1 MASLTAAAA
10 LKTLFSLLAC
20 VMAVSL
26 VYGFAT
32 DYFVSCFDPKARWM
46 QVGLFDFCVDV
57 SLIAAWF
64 FYKESRWILRLVFIF
79 ILFWF
84 GSFTIC
90 GYIVLQLFKLS
101 PEESSKDPFYFVLL
115 RRQKRDAIGHT
126 GGVSV
131 GTTRTIY
138 LSLACLL
145 IGGIVFVFVTDGSPF
160 RAEVFSPCMVPLL
173 TDLFIHVVVFSVWV
187 AYKESSWINA
197 LVWILLIIFFGGIAL
212 CAYVVRESL
221 YLSSEQP
228 AYLILFNKRGRDMTL
243 NASLLMEHDNV

>member
-1 MASLTAAAA
+1 MASLTTA

-20 VMAVSL
+20 VMSVSL
-26 VYGFAT
+26 VYAFAT
-32 DYFVSCFDPKARWM
+32 DYFLSCFDPKARWM
-46 QVGLFDFCVDV
+46 QVGLFDFLRRCF
-57 SLIAAWF
+57 A
-64 FYKESRWILRLVFIF
+64 YNRLVFLQRIKMDHATCF
-79 ILFWF
+79 YIMLFCF

-90 GYIVLQLFKLS
+90 GYIILQLFKLS
-101 PEESSKDPFYFVLL
+101 PEESSKDLFYFVLV

-126 GGVSV
+126 GRVSV
-131 GTTRTIY
+131 GTTRAIY

-145 IGGIVFVFVTDGSPF
+145 IGAIVFVFITDGSPF

-173 TDLFIHVVVFSVWV
+173 TDFFIHIVTFSVWV

-228 AYLILFNKRGRDMTL
+228 AYLILFNKSGRDMTL
-243 NASLLMEHDNV
+243 DASLLMEHDNV